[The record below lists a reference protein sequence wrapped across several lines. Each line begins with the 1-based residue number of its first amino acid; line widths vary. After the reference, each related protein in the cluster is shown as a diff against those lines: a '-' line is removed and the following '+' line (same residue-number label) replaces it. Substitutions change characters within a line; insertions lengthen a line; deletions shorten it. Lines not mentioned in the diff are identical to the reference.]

1 MANGLGFSET
11 EFVRSPPSS
20 YKVCGHYKGFMLY
33 HVISCYTVKPRI
45 ASNVVLR
52 PFHNTIFFFI
62 LLNLRSLSRKTS
74 RIQTAGVCS
83 AAFDQ
88 RCGKAQT
95 LWDTLLP
102 SVSERLRGFLA
113 PPHLWPHA
121 VLHTLAPPAPLD
133 AYCTAYTSSHCG
145 TNDLSFHFFLWGNS
159 LWYTSALDHKHSSAT
174 DYAHNPRYY
183 CIMENI
189 AEE

>member
-33 HVISCYTVKPRI
+33 HVIQW
-45 ASNVVLR
+45 NLGLR
-52 PFHNTIFFFI
+52 VTWFYDRFTILFFFI